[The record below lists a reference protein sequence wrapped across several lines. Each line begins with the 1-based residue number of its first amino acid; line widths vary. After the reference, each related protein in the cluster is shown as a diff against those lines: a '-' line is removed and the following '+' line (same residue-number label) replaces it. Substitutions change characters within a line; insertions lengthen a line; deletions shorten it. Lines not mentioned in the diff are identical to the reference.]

1 MDSKNGFPRLDD
13 QWDQGSDEQI
23 VKQNNNTG
31 YQSTRQEMPQ
41 SQAEVRQDDTAD
53 IKMNIRADEA
63 NKEPLEPS
71 QMNMESVAQPEPVDA
86 SNKHN
91 FLWGLLGFLF
101 LAPTIG
107 LTLTFVWWRGRH
119 KNAKAC
125 LWGFSLNLV
134 VRILLVFVFMSM
146 IEFYAQAL
154 LGGST
159 TGGLR

>member
-91 FLWGLLGFLF
+91 FLWGLLGFL
-101 LAPTIG
+101 APTIG

>member
-1 MDSKNGFPRLDD
+1 MDSKNGFPSLYD
-13 QWDQGSDEQI
+13 QLDQGSDEQL

-31 YQSTRQEMPQ
+31 HQVTR
-41 SQAEVRQDDTAD
+41 QAEVRQDATAD
-53 IKMNIRADEA
+53 IKMNARADEA

-71 QMNMESVAQPEPVDA
+71 QMNMESVAPSEPVDA

-91 FLWGLLGFLF
+91 FLWGLLGF

-134 VRILLVFVFMSM
+134 VRILLVFVFISM

-159 TGGLR
+159 TGGL